1 MEQEHHL
8 YLIVRYEILGQK
20 RRLSVQNLILAST
33 GRQENSVH
41 LLCTT
46 LWFEMATILCRIFL
60 VANNLT
66 MSKEL
71 FGVKSMILAKFTT
84 FGSPWYNH
92 LFFSAG
98 DFVMKTRVFWCCHI
112 LDLSIVLLICILNQ
126 CWRVLILLKHKQSD
140 SRSFLKIYE
149 YT

>member
-46 LWFEMATILCRIFL
+46 LWFEMATILCRIFSCQQSFNVRRIIL
-60 VANNLT
+60 
-66 MSKEL
+66 
-71 FGVKSMILAKFTT
+71 GVKSMIPAKFTT

-126 CWRVLILLKHKQSD
+126 C
-140 SRSFLKIYE
+140 
-149 YT
+149 